1 MSTSESG
8 CVFHLMGTGKKGE
21 SREWG
26 RGGGKDFQLT
36 GGNTE
41 GEGQERE
48 RGGGRG
54 GGRGG
59 DICHLGGGGRGGDI
73 CHLGGGG
80 RGKEGQGC
88 QVEWQREKGF

>member
-1 MSTSESG
+1 MSFILWVRERRVSQEN
-8 CVFHLMGTGKKGE
+8 GE
-21 SREWG
+21 A
-26 RGGGKDFQLT
+26 GGKDFQLT

-48 RGGGRG
+48 RGR
-54 GGRGG
+54 
-59 DICHLGGGGRGGDI
+59 GRGGDI